1 MHHGAQAGATDDN
14 LLHTNALEAE
24 VKLLREIL
32 DTMREDRDA

>member
-24 VKLLREIL
+24 VKLLRIL